1 MPQSAAARLILEPGM
16 RAGSSL
22 SVDLPR
28 TDGLFIVP
36 PFSRVE
42 VGVSGVHILQACA
55 RDHGYSVGVLYANL
69 IFASRIGL
77 GPYTE
82 LCEARPLSL
91 LGERLF
97 SEAAFGIPLAGCDF
111 DQLLAELHTWGV
123 SLTSDALK
131 GYASAARE
139 FTREVGAAVGAMAYK
154 WIGATSCFQQNCSS
168 IALLAAA
175 KAVSPATVTLIGGSN
190 CDGDMAVGLRSL
202 PVGADFIFSGEA
214 ETTFVAFLDNLAA
227 GRLPAE
233 RIIEGTPCQDMDSV
247 PAPDYAEY
255 FEQLRRLLPDVPL
268 SDTHMVYETC
278 RGCWKGAKSRCTF
291 CGLRGTRV
299 ECDEKSPD
307 RVIDDL
313 KKMIAR
319 SPTRH
324 IVVADNIMPLSYHDT
339 VVPRLR
345 AELPDAKLVWYQRS
359 NLSLDQMKQLH
370 DAGIRHVRA
379 GLESLST
386 PILKLMRKAVILR
399 QNLAILRYARTLHMG
414 LAWNLLYG
422 FPGDLA
428 EDYRAM
434 IDLMR
439 LVRHLSPPSGVT
451 ELEIDRFS
459 PYFDNPGEF
468 GLTDIKAL
476 AAYRAIYP
484 EAADIDSLAYT
495 FDVAYPSGSREDPA
509 LIGDLRQAVN
519 EWRSAWILNP
529 ARPPVLHV
537 RRENEDTF
545 VLDDR
550 RGLPSQPE
558 RRALGRDEAGVLLLG
573 GPLDRT
579 PLAKWAIEERLAVE
593 RDGWCVALA
602 TSNFDTLR
610 QFEAQARAGWRDVAV
625 VHG

>member
-1 MPQSAAARLILEPGM
+1 M
-16 RAGSSL
+16 RPGSSL
-22 SVDLPR
+22 PVDLPR

-55 RDHGYSVGVLYANL
+55 RERGHSAGVLYANL
-69 IFASRIGL
+69 ILASRIGL
-77 GPYTE
+77 QPYTD

-97 SEAAFGIPLAGCDF
+97 SEAAFGIPLAGPDF
-111 DQLLAELHTWGV
+111 DHLLADLHTWG
-123 SLTSDALK
+123 LTLTAGDLQR
-131 GYASAARE
+131 YAAAACA
-139 FTREVGAAVGAMAYK
+139 FTREVGAAIGAMGYR

-168 IALLAAA
+168 LALLAAA

-190 CDGDMAVGLRSL
+190 CDGDMARGLQSL
-202 PVGADFIFSGEA
+202 PVMADFIFSGEA
-214 ETTFVAFLDNLAA
+214 ETAFVAFLDDLAA
-227 GRLPAE
+227 GRLPAG
-233 RIIEGTPCQDMDSV
+233 RIVEGSPCQDMDAV
-247 PAPDYAEY
+247 PAPDYTEY
-255 FEQLRRLLPDVPL
+255 FEQLQRLLPEVPPAE
-268 SDTHMVYETC
+268 THMVYETC

-307 RVIDDL
+307 RVIEDL
-313 KKMIAR
+313 QQMIAR

-345 AELPDAKLVWYQRS
+345 AELPDARLVWYQRS
-359 NLSLDQMKQLH
+359 NLDLGQMQQLH
-370 DAGIRHVRA
+370 EAGIRHVRA

-386 PILKLMRKAVILR
+386 PVLKLMRKAVIVR

-422 FPGDLA
+422 FPGDQA
-428 EDYRAM
+428 DDYRDM
-434 IDLMR
+434 IDLMP

-459 PYFDNPGEF
+459 PYFDNPDEF
-468 GLTDIKAL
+468 GLTDIKVL

-484 EAADIDSLAYT
+484 DGADIDSLAYT
-495 FDVAYPSGSREDPA
+495 FAVEYPSGSRQDPA
-509 LIGDLRQAVN
+509 LIDDLRREVN
-519 EWRSAWILNP
+519 EWRAAWILNP

-537 RRENEDTF
+537 RRESEGTF

-550 RGLPSQPE
+550 RGLPGQQE
-558 RRALGRDEAGVLLLG
+558 RRALDRDQAEVLLVG

-579 PLAKWAIEERLAVE
+579 PLADWAIGDRLAVE

-602 TSNFDTLR
+602 TSDFDTLR
-610 QFEAQARAGWRDVAV
+610 QFEETARTGRRDAAV
-625 VHG
+625 LRG